1 MVEAFCDSSHG
12 RYAILRTMQ
21 KDTLRTDII
30 IFGGGVAGLWL
41 LNRLTTAGYSVL
53 LFETEALGRGQTLAS
68 QGMVHGGIKYA
79 LGGALSGASETIGA
93 MPERWRHCLAG
104 DDEVDLSGVRV
115 LSDHFYMWSSASM
128 TSKFTAFA
136 ASKALRGRIDRLPPA
151 DWPVVFQDPKFKGHV
166 YSLYDPVLDTTSLV
180 EQLAAP
186 CRDHIF
192 KIDWE
197 HAKLQRDAAAQQ
209 LQSLCLETGDGNVEL
224 KAQLFIAAAGEGNAQ
239 IIADA
244 AADKPEMQC
253 RPLHQVVLTH
263 ASLPSLYAHALGSK
277 SSPRVTI
284 STHFTSSVQ
293 PLWYLGG
300 DLATEGVKRDA
311 QHQIAFAQQELAGL
325 LPWVDLSDADWR
337 SFSID
342 RAEPRQTQLI
352 KPDDAFAEFASAC
365 ANLLV
370 CWPTK
375 LTLTPR
381 LGDIVSNQVTQ
392 TDIKPQIAKDEAI
405 AGLQEILPHAQV
417 APPIWDALFA

>member
-1 MVEAFCDSSHG
+1 
-12 RYAILRTMQ
+12 MQ
-21 KDTLRTDII
+21 KDTLRSDII
-30 IFGGGVAGLWL
+30 IFGGGIAGLWL

-53 LFETEALGRGQTLAS
+53 LFETRALGDGQTLAS

-115 LSDHFYMWSSASM
+115 LSDQFYMWSSASM

-136 ASKALRGRIDRLPPA
+136 ASKALRGRIQRLPA
-151 DWPVVFQDPKFKGHV
+151 TDWPAVFQDPRFKGHV
-166 YSLYDPVLDTTSLV
+166 YSLHDPVLDTTSLV
-180 EQLAAP
+180 KQLAAP
-186 CRDHIF
+186 YRDRIF
-192 KIDWE
+192 KIDW
-197 HAKLQRDAAAQQ
+197 ARANLQRDPATQQ
-209 LQSLCLETGDGNVEL
+209 LQSLCFETRGGNVEL
-224 KAQLFIAAAGEGNAQ
+224 TAQLFIAAAGEGNAQ
-239 IIADA
+239 IVADA
-244 AADKPEMQC
+244 AAVKPGMQR
-253 RPLHQVVLTH
+253 RPLHQVALTR
-263 ASLPSLYAHALGSK
+263 AGLPPLYAHALGSK

-284 STHFTSSVQ
+284 STHFTDSGQ

-300 DLATEGVKRDA
+300 DLATDGVKRNA
-311 QHQIAFAQQELAGL
+311 QKQIAFAQQELASL

-342 RAEPRQTQLI
+342 RAEPKQTQLI
-352 KPDDAFAEFASAC
+352 KPDDAFSEFASAC

-381 LGDIVSNQVTQ
+381 LGDVVINQITQ
-392 TDIKPQIAKDEAI
+392 TGIASQRTNDEAI
-405 AGLQEILPHAQV
+405 AGLQQILPAAEV
-417 APPIWDALFA
+417 APPIWDKLFSC